1 MSHSRFGGAIE
12 LKMTPPFL
20 SQDGG
25 VFYALC
31 LTNW

>member
-1 MSHSRFGGAIE
+1 LHPPVVGAIE
-12 LKMTPPFL
+12 LKITPPFL